1 MSKTVNITTWT
12 NDHVIWTD
20 ITDPT
25 PAELQEYSK
34 QYDLDYYSLA
44 DCLEPAHLPKK
55 ESLSNF
61 TFIILRIFDDKTKK
75 PTSIQEMSHK
85 IAIFYNDKVILTVH
99 RFHAAIIEEIRT
111 KYLDTDIISVPSEIV
126 TKIMFYTVK
135 SYEAIAVTLSENIDR
150 MEMQVFVGRQTRIS
164 LEQLYYLKNSC
175 RLNRRIIS
183 LTKEVVIQHTTTE
196 KDATALQD
204 VKDMLQKLSLSL
216 DETQDDSANLST
228 IYLSIVS
235 LKTNDVM
242 KLLTIFSVFFMPLTF
257 LAGIYGMN
265 FEFMPELSW
274 KLGYPF
280 VLLVMS
286 LISIVIF
293 LWFKRKKIL

>member
-1 MSKTVNITTWT
+1 MSKTVNFTTWT

-25 PAELQEYSK
+25 SEELKEYSK
-34 QYDLDYYSLA
+34 EYNLDYYSLA

-55 ESLSNF
+55 ESLPNF
-61 TFIILRIFDDKTKK
+61 TFIILRIFDEKTKK
-75 PTSIQEMSHK
+75 PSSIQEMSHK

-99 RFHAAIIEEIRT
+99 RFHAAIIEEIRS
-111 KYLDTDIISVPSEIV
+111 KYLDTGIISVPSEIV

-150 MEMQVFVGRQTRIS
+150 MEKQVFVGRQTRIS

-216 DETQDDSANLST
+216 DETHDDSANLST

-274 KLGYPF
+274 KLGYPL
-280 VLLVMS
+280 VLLLMS

-293 LWFKRKKIL
+293 WWFKRKKIL

>member
-25 PAELQEYSK
+25 SEELKEYSK
-34 QYDLDYYSLA
+34 EYNLDYYSLA

-61 TFIILRIFDDKTKK
+61 TFIILRIFDDNTKK
-75 PTSIQEMSHK
+75 PSSIQEMSHK
-85 IAIFYNDKVILTVH
+85 IAIFYNDTVILTVH
-99 RFHAAIIEEIRT
+99 RFHAAIIEEIRS
-111 KYLDTDIISVPSEIV
+111 KYLDTGIISVPSEIV
-126 TKIMFYTVK
+126 TRIMFYTVK

-150 MEMQVFVGRQTRIS
+150 MEKQVFVGRQTRIS

-183 LTKEVVIQHTTTE
+183 LTKEVVIQHITTE

-216 DETQDDSANLST
+216 DETHDDSANLST

-274 KLGYPF
+274 KLGYPL

-286 LISIVIF
+286 LISIIIF
-293 LWFKRKKIL
+293 WWFKRKKIL